1 MTYRPGKCRYI
12 LPLVVIA
19 ITFALSF
26 SAVVMLQKRQDA
38 KVKDDALHAL
48 ITSSSLLNTHRL
60 ESLLTSALYNSDF
73 EYQARVARAFV
84 RFQNALNSWHV
95 NPLLELGPQATL
107 ITRRLADAK
116 EMAGS
121 IEPLISNLE
130 KRSSIEQALAKVH
143 QIGTSLNQI
152 RHLAENRMSSIAQES
167 NAALNRQA
175 RIQSLLGAG
184 LIASLSAWIF
194 LLFRRLRHFAN
205 ERKRDGFNL
214 ARATA
219 EMRHDPATG
228 LMTQKVLI
236 EKIEEMQSKRRDDQ
250 DLVVLYLDLVM
261 PWTGSGSASETDH
274 NAILAAIAE
283 RIQHQINLGTETACL
298 GRGSGSGFFVAMK
311 MDQESETTALEYT
324 NRLRDHIHRPVAIRS
339 GIYPVNSIAGIA
351 FIDQEERDPGAG
363 LQNALLAVS
372 EEIRT
377 GRRHVG
383 TYKPPMRAVAERQSG
398 ISRALLQALE
408 QEDCLPHFQPQFNM
422 KTGQIV
428 GIEAL
433 ARWYHPQL
441 GWIAPAEVIP
451 IAEQNG
457 LIIPLERKIIETAC
471 AQVQLLPGDVDLAVN
486 LSVPHMLHG
495 DVAPMIE
502 DCLSSTGLSAERLK
516 VEVAAGRLLNTFDR
530 VHGCLENLRALGVT
544 LSLDNFG
551 TPASALSGI
560 LQYKWDEVKI
570 DTSLTKILR
579 DGDAGHGLI
588 AMALTMVKTLESTAL
603 IEGIETIEQRDMLTA
618 LGCELGQGYLFGGPM
633 AIDDLNALFFSDQP
647 NLARMLM

>member
-1 MTYRPGKCRYI
+1 MTLRPGYSRYI
-12 LPLVVIA
+12 PPMVVIA
-19 ITFALSF
+19 FAFALSL
-26 SAVVMLQKRQDA
+26 STVELLQKKHDA
-38 KVKDDALHAL
+38 EAKDDALHAL

-73 EYQARVARAFV
+73 EYQARVTRAFV

-95 NPLLELGPQATL
+95 NPLLELGPQASL

-116 EMAGS
+116 EMSGS

-130 KRSSIEQALAKVH
+130 DRNSIEQALAKVH
-143 QIGTSLNQI
+143 QIGAALNQV
-152 RHLAENRMSSIAQES
+152 RHLAENRMSAIARES
-167 NAALNRQA
+167 TETLERQA
-175 RIQSLLGAG
+175 QIQAFVGAG
-184 LIASLSAWIF
+184 LISSLGIWVF
-194 LLFRRLRHFAN
+194 LLVRRLRHLAN
-205 ERKRDGFNL
+205 ERKRAGFNL

-219 EMRHDPATG
+219 ELKHDPATG

-250 DLVVLYLDLVM
+250 DLVVLYFDLVM
-261 PWTGSGSASETDH
+261 PWTGSGSANETDR
-274 NAILAAIAE
+274 NSILAAIAE
-283 RIQHQINLGTETACL
+283 RIQHQINLGSEPAWL
-298 GRGSGSGFFVAMK
+298 ARASGSGFFVAMK
-311 MDQESETTALEYT
+311 MDQESGTTALEIT
-324 NRLRDHIHRPVAIRS
+324 SRLRDHIHRPVAIRS

-351 FIDQEERDPGAG
+351 FIDQEERDPGAS
-363 LQNALLAVS
+363 LQNAQLAVS
-372 EEIRT
+372 EEVRT
-377 GRRHVG
+377 GRRDVG

-502 DCLSSTGLSAERLK
+502 DCLSSTGLPAERLK

-530 VHGCLENLRALGVT
+530 VHGCLEDLRSLGVT

-560 LQYKWDEVKI
+560 LQYKWNEVKI

-618 LGCELGQGYLFGGPM
+618 FGCELGQGYLFGGPM
-633 AIDDLNALFFSDQP
+633 AIDDLNALFFSEQP